1 MIKKIVLTGGPCAG
15 KTTALSQIEQ
25 YLKELGIKAFIVS
38 ETATEIINNRL
49 LPKDIGIVNFQ
60 KYILKCQLQ
69 KEQLYEEIA
78 SNFSYDKVV
87 IICDRGIM
95 DGKAFISNDEFDKIL
110 NQVSEELNIKLNT
123 SDIINRYDMIIHLT
137 SAALGNSKYYT
148 LENNSARSETV
159 DEAISLDKKTV
170 EAWSIHNNLQI
181 IDSYEDFNEK
191 IKAIITVINSMLGNE
206 YEVKKER
213 KFLIKNTSLDVL
225 SSLNYLKTHI
235 EQYYKSVQDYSFRH
249 SYHCVAN
256 EIRLRKVIYEDGVG
270 YYYRIQYQEDGIKK
284 VFAEQKL
291 CESAF
296 NYMIGKGTNISKVI
310 KDRYTFIYNNQYF
323 KLDILDD
330 ITLLEVISKDKDII
344 DIPNGFEIIKEVTDD
359 EDYRN
364 INLGIIDFM
373 QKTSS
378 SKKIS
383 LSLRP

>member
-1 MIKKIVLTGGPCAG
+1 MKKIVLTGGPCAG
-15 KTTALSQIEQ
+15 KTTALAQIEQ
-25 YLKELGIKAFIVS
+25 YLKELGYKVFIVS
-38 ETATEIINNRL
+38 ETATEIINSGL

-78 SNFSYDKVV
+78 SNFPYDKIV

-95 DGKAFISNDEFDKIL
+95 DGKAFINNDEFDKIL

-123 SDIINRYDMIIHLT
+123 SDIIDRYDMIIHLT
-137 SAALGNSKYYT
+137 TAACGNSKYYT
-148 LENNSARSETV
+148 LKNNSARSETV
-159 DEAISLDKKTV
+159 DEAIILDKKTV

-191 IKAIITVINSMLGNE
+191 IEEIITVINSMLGNE

-213 KFLIKNTSLDVL
+213 KFLIENTSLDIL
-225 SSLNYLKTHI
+225 SSLNYVKTHI
-235 EQYYKSVQDYSFRH
+235 EQYYKSVNDYSFRH
-249 SYHCVAN
+249 SYHRDAN
-256 EIRLRKVIYEDGVG
+256 EIRLRKVIYEDGLG
-270 YYYRIQYQEDGIKK
+270 YYYRIQCQENGTKK

-296 NYMIGKGTNISKVI
+296 NYMLGKGIGISKVI

-323 KLDILDD
+323 KLDIMDD

-344 DIPNGFEIIKEVTDD
+344 DIPRGFEIIKEVTND

-364 INLGIIDFM
+364 INLGRINYFV
-373 QKTSS
+373 QKKL
-378 SKKIS
+378 SKIKT
-383 LSLRP
+383 L